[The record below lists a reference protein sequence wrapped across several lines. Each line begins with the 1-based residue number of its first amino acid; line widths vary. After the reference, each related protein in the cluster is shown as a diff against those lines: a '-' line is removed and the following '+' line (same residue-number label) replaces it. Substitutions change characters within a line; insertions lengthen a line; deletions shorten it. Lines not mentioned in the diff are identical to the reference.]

1 MLHTIDL
8 HFHLDHAIAAFV
20 VETHDGLVL
29 IESGPHSVF
38 PYLEKGLADLGFSI
52 ADVKHLLLTHI
63 HFDHAGAAWALAQAG
78 AQVYVHPR
86 GYKHLLDPSRL
97 YGSAKRIYG
106 DFMESL
112 WGDMQP
118 IAEQQ
123 LTSVEH
129 GSSFTFGGKTF
140 TAWHTPGH
148 ASHHIAWQWGDQVF
162 AGDVAGV
169 SIDGG
174 PVVPPCPPPDIDI
187 EAWNDSLDL
196 LVNLKPSVLH
206 LTHFGAITEVETH
219 ISQLRQML
227 TGWSQWIFPH
237 WEAGRDMNIVTPE
250 FQTYASDQLRDAGLG
265 AAAIDRYQAANPAWM
280 SVAGL
285 YRYWTKKSEE

>member
-38 PYLEKGLADLGFSI
+38 PYLEKGLAELGFMV